1 MRSSLIALLALFIFA
16 YSPVFAEGV
25 ASRGQR
31 IAERNCA
38 TCHAVLR
45 KGTSP
50 NEKAPPFRTLGQ
62 RYQLQDLE
70 EALAEGIMV
79 GHEAPEMPLFE
90 FTSRQIADFMAY
102 LRSIQVKS
110 ELRP

>member
-1 MRSSLIALLALFIFA
+1 MRILSLALLAALVAFPA
-16 YSPVFAEGV
+16 SLSAEGV
-25 ASRGQR
+25 AARGQR

-38 TCHAVLR
+38 VCHAVTR

-50 NEKAPPFRTLGQ
+50 NEKAPAFRTLAQ
-62 RYQLQDLE
+62 RYALEDLE

-90 FTSRQIADFMAY
+90 FTSRQIADLMAY

>member
-1 MRSSLIALLALFIFA
+1 
-16 YSPVFAEGV
+16 
-25 ASRGQR
+25 
-31 IAERNCA
+31 
-38 TCHAVLR
+38 
-45 KGTSP
+45 
-50 NEKAPPFRTLGQ
+50 
-62 RYQLQDLE
+62 
-70 EALAEGIMV
+70 MV

>member
-1 MRSSLIALLALFIFA
+1 MSRFLSALLALLLTLPA
-16 YSPVFAEGV
+16 SAFAEGV
-25 ASRGQR
+25 AARGQR

-38 TCHAVLR
+38 GCHAVTR

-50 NEKAPPFRTLGQ
+50 NEKAPAFRTLAQ
-62 RYQLQDLE
+62 RYELQDLE

-90 FTSRQIADFMAY
+90 FNSRQIADFMAY